1 MSARFDLR
9 RLAASERP
17 ESRLILKFVR
27 SPAFVG
33 VPRPRLNIDGQHVD
47 AVPVLSRSAAIATGA
62 VPAHGTITRSPAST
76 YAWVQPSAGASGF
89 TVPSPSPRVG
99 SDRHTERM
107 VLVTGV
113 APREG
118 CGVLLHQHSRV
129 AAARGVHARRR
140 SVGLAVLGEQHRFVN
155 RVAVPVPL
163 AAGVYSWSRGRG
175 FRHRW
180 PTLSQ

>member
-47 AVPVLSRSAAIATGA
+47 AVPVLPLGGDRHRRGA
-62 VPAHGTITRSPAST
+62 GTRTITRSPAST

-107 VLVTGV
+107 VLATGV

-118 CGVLLHQHSRV
+118 
-129 AAARGVHARRR
+129 AAFSYTSTV
-140 SVGLAVLGEQHRFVN
+140 E
-155 RVAVPVPL
+155 
-163 AAGVYSWSRGRG
+163 
-175 FRHRW
+175 
-180 PTLSQ
+180 